1 MGSLRSSLSRIA
13 HRRRSRDVVLL
24 AAAILVTAATVN
36 ALAGQVTR
44 LHRQALDRRLFQA
57 RVAAAGQAHDFGLP
71 RVFAGFRVDRAC
83 APRRGGPPPAHR
95 LCFVMRTGG
104 PLSRRIVG
112 GYRLPL
118 RGTDVR
124 RHRYGCFGVPAST
137 GRCGRAPPH
146 APGRGPARLWDEL
159 RAP

>member
-1 MGSLRSSLSRIA
+1 
-13 HRRRSRDVVLL
+13 
-24 AAAILVTAATVN
+24 
-36 ALAGQVTR
+36 
-44 LHRQALDRRLFQA
+44 
-57 RVAAAGQAHDFGLP
+57 
-71 RVFAGFRVDRAC
+71 
-83 APRRGGPPPAHR
+83 
-95 LCFVMRTGG
+95 VMRTGG